1 MSSSHR
7 RVPIKIQLIT
17 NSLNEALYT
26 IDNIDKNNR
35 TERDDEL
42 LHKAA
47 DSIYE
52 AIGFLKLINA
62 EEYNSTPFVGENIVT
77 ERMGKRPRIKGVKV
91 Y

>member
-1 MSSSHR
+1 MSNSHKK
-7 RVPIKIQLIT
+7 VPTKIRLIV
-17 NSLNEALYT
+17 NALNEALYL

-52 AIGFLKLINA
+52 AREFVNLINVD
-62 EEYNSTPFVGENIVT
+62 EYQSMPFVGEHIVT
-77 ERMGKRPRIKGVKV
+77 ERIGKRPRIKGIKIN
-91 Y
+91 